1 MNSRRCEICKIDV
14 HRASYNKHL
23 RSKKHIENIK
33 HNEMI
38 IPEWLFQ
45 EPIENRIKK
54 IFNPISLKKLARNK
68 INLDDK
74 QLNKELA
81 KKMINPYYF
90 SDRNLQV
97 AYKIN
102 LDSHHIN
109 HLNSKVTITS
119 NFENTGI
126 EFRFINKIM
135 REMSIIYARLINQY
149 KFKYQCVFSARF
161 DKQNEDGLLL
171 DETELFINLNMNHN
185 LTQSDID
192 NINIT
197 FPLEHQIQKQEMKDS
212 GWRIDKL
219 YSMTIY
225 FYETTEMNGSN
236 YIKIPLRSNAIL
248 NIENNDKYCFIW
260 SILAS
265 LYPCNNNH
273 PNRVSNYRQYFIEL
287 NIQDFDFTN
296 GFKCSDVH
304 RFNELNNLSVNIFE
318 LVFYQDQNQWKHKL
332 IPIEISKN
340 DSDRIIDLAIYKNH
354 YVLIKKLDVF
364 LGDHNKKFIC
374 RRCLCSYTSEN
385 MLIKHKPKCENNDIT
400 SIKTSNESH
409 LFSKKHFHKNPLYFR
424 IYSDFEA
431 DNEED
436 NTCIGNKTT
445 NIYKQN
451 PVLNGYHIVSELED
465 VLKSDSYKSPLGYD
479 NVDRFVDEVIKLEN
493 KMAFYFKNTNKDII
507 MTREDEEDY
516 RNKDICRLCEK
527 FIESDKVRDHCHL
540 TGKYRG
546 PAHSKCNINVTQKQS
561 NFIPF
566 PFHNFSNY
574 DCHMFFKKLVD
585 KKKDK
590 VDFDI
595 IPKTNEEYISVT
607 YGCIRFIDSY
617 RFLSSGLDSLV
628 KTLVDN
634 SHKTLKNFKKENFD
648 SDEII
653 NIVSKIEKNYS
664 EEIFNLDEDDRT
676 IGKLKEYYPEEI
688 EKLEKVF
695 LDYMGE
701 NDLKILKDG
710 FPDKWK
716 YLTKKFAY
724 PYEYFNSSD
733 DYQKP
738 VNDLKKEDFFS
749 KLKNKC
755 PDDEEVQR
763 TMYII
768 EKFNIKNGEE
778 LTEIYLKSD
787 VLLLACVI
795 EKFIKVS
802 VNEFKINP
810 LYCVSLPGYTWQ
822 CGLKYTDINLQTLQD
837 KDMILLLENNIRGGI
852 SSVMGDRYVKSD
864 KNKKILYIDANNLYG
879 HSMSEPLPYDEIKFD
894 NNVTLED
901 ILNCPD
907 DGDIGFFVEVDLKY
921 PDNIKEKTKNFPFA
935 PMNKKI
941 NPDKFSDYMKE
952 IKPDTYIQTKKL
964 ICDWSDKKNYL
975 IHYRMLKFYIRH
987 GMIIDKVHNIISF
1000 KQSRWLEKYINFN
1013 TQKRNKAKN
1022 DFEKDFYKLLNNAFY
1037 GKTMENVRNRL
1048 KIKFIKK
1055 DDHKEIIKQQSK
1067 LTFNGIH
1074 KSYENCDSY
1083 TFKQNEVLMDKP
1095 IYLGFSVLELS
1106 KLLMYETYYDILQPY
1121 FGQEKIQLH
1130 YMDCDSFVLSIETE
1144 NIINDLKNLEN
1155 LFDFSNL
1162 DKNHELFS
1170 NKNKKV
1176 VGKFKIETPKNI
1188 WIDEFVALRSKCYAF
1203 KCNNDS
1209 KNKLKGISKSYSK
1222 NIKFVEYKKCLD
1234 GEDYQQECDNYIL
1247 RSINHEM
1254 VLQKVKKST
1263 LSIFDDKRC
1272 YINNIKSIPWE

>member
-1 MNSRRCEICKIDV
+1 MNSRRCEICKINV

-38 IPEWLFQ
+38 IPEWLFR
-45 EPIENRIKK
+45 EPVENRIEK
-54 IFNPISLKKLARNK
+54 IYNPISLKKLARNK

-109 HLNSKVTITS
+109 HLNSKLTITS

-135 REMSIIYARLINQY
+135 KEMSIIYARLINQY

-171 DETELFINLNMNHN
+171 DETELFINLNMNYN
-185 LTQSDID
+185 ITQSDID

-197 FPLEHQIQKQEMKDS
+197 FPLERQIQQQEMKDS
-212 GWRIDKL
+212 GWRFDKL

-225 FYETTEMNGSN
+225 FYETTELDGSN
-236 YIKIPLRSNAIL
+236 YIKIPLRSNSIL
-248 NIENNDKYCFIW
+248 NIENNDKYCFLW
-260 SILAS
+260 SILAW
-265 LYPCNNNH
+265 LHPCNNNH
-273 PNRVSNYRQYFIEL
+273 PNRVSNYKQYFNEL

-304 RFNELNNLSVNIFE
+304 KFNELNNLSVNIFE
-318 LVFYQDQNQWKHKL
+318 LNFYQDQNQWKHKL

-374 RRCLCSYTSEN
+374 RRCLSSYTNEN

-409 LFSKKHFHKNPLYFR
+409 LFWKKYFHKNPLYFR
-424 IYSDFEA
+424 IYADFEA
-431 DNEED
+431 DNEKD
-436 NTCIGNKTT
+436 DSIVGNKTT

-451 PVLNGYHIVSELED
+451 PILNGYHIVSELED
-465 VLKSDSYKSPLGYD
+465 ILKSDYYKSPLGYN
-479 NVDRFVDEVIKLEN
+479 NVDWFVDEVIKLEN
-493 KMAFYFKNTNKDII
+493 KMAFYFKNTEKDVI
-507 MTREDEEDY
+507 MSQLDEEDF
-516 RNKDICRLCEK
+516 RNNDICRFCEK
-527 FIESDKVRDHCHL
+527 IIESDKVRDHCHL

-566 PFHNFSNY
+566 IFHNFSNY
-574 DCHMFFKKLVD
+574 DCHMFFKKLVNM
-585 KKKDK
+585 KNNK
-590 VDFDI
+590 VKFDI

-617 RFLSSGLDSLV
+617 RILSSGLDSLV
-628 KTLVDN
+628 K
-634 SHKTLKNFKKENFD
+634 
-648 SDEII
+648 
-653 NIVSKIEKNYS
+653 
-664 EEIFNLDEDDRT
+664 NLDEDD
-676 IGKLKEYYPEEI
+676 
-688 EKLEKVF
+688 F
-695 LDYMGE
+695 
-701 NDLKILKDG
+701 KILKEG
-710 FPDKWK
+710 FPDKWQ
-716 YLTKKFAY
+716 YLNKKLAY
-724 PYEYFNSSD
+724 PYEYFNGID
-733 DYQKP
+733 DYKKP
-738 VNDLKKEDFFS
+738 VHNLENKDFFS

-755 PDDEEVQR
+755 PDDKEIDR
-763 TMYII
+763 TREII
-768 EKFNIKNGEE
+768 KKFNIKNGEE
-778 LTEIYLKSD
+778 LTQLYLKSD
-787 VLLLACVI
+787 VILLADVF
-795 EKFIKVS
+795 EKFIKIS
-802 VNEFKINP
+802 VEEFGINP

-822 CGLKYTDINLQTLQD
+822 CGLKFTDINLQTLQD
-837 KDMILLLENNIRGGI
+837 KDMILLLENNIRGGV
-852 SSVMGDRYVKSD
+852 SSIMGDKYIKSD

-879 HSMSEPLPYDEIKFD
+879 HSMCQYLPYDEIKFD
-894 NNVTLED
+894 NTIKLED
-901 ILNCPD
+901 ILNTPD
-907 DGDIGFFVEVDLKY
+907 DSDIGYFIELDLKY
-921 PDNIKEKTKNFPFA
+921 PDNIKQKTKNFPFA
-935 PMNKKI
+935 PINKKI
-941 NPDKFSDYMKE
+941 IPDNFNDYMKE
-952 IKPDTYIQTKKL
+952 IKPDNHIQTKKL

-987 GMIIDKVHNIISF
+987 GMIIGKVHNVISF
-1000 KQSRWLEKYINFN
+1000 KQSRWLEKYISFN

-1067 LTFNGIH
+1067 LIFNGIH
-1074 KSYENCDSY
+1074 KPYENYDSY

-1121 FGQEKIQLH
+1121 FEQEKIQLH

-1144 NIINDLKNLEN
+1144 NIINDLKNLEK

-1203 KCNNDS
+1203 KCGDNS

-1234 GEDYQQECDNYIL
+1234 GEDYQRECDNYIL

-1254 VLQKVKKST
+1254 VLQKIKKST

-1272 YINNIKSIPWE
+1272 YINNIESNPWNYC